1 MTLYLVG
8 LGLGDEKDITVKGL
22 EAVRASDKVF
32 LEMYTAI
39 LGVDKGRLVRR
50 FLTHTHHRRRCS
62 LRTHCNAVRCRAAPP
77 HRAVAV
83 AKQRHMHMPVPGMSY
98 RSASKTLE
106 SSPLPQPVSLLTCL
120 STTCPH
126 RVLTLLLLRPSPS
139 HTTAVLTHSY
149 RRRSTKRRSPSP
161 TAS

>member
-50 FLTHTHHRRRCS
+50 FSHTHTPPPPLLPSHALQRRTLPSCTASSRS
-62 LRTHCNAVRCRAAPP
+62 GRGQAAAHAHARA
-77 HRAVAV
+77 
-83 AKQRHMHMPVPGMSY
+83 RHV
-98 RSASKTLE
+98 
-106 SSPLPQPVSLLTCL
+106 VSLCFEDPRVESAPTCL
-120 STTCPH
+120 
-126 RVLTLLLLRPSPS
+126 LSP
-139 HTTAVLTHSY
+139 A
-149 RRRSTKRRSPSP
+149 SPRLAP

>member
-50 FLTHTHHRRRCS
+50 FLAHTHTTAAA
-62 LRTHCNAVRCRAAPP
+62 LRTHRTAVRCRAAPP
-77 HRAVAV
+77 HRAVVV
-83 AKQRHMHMPVPGMSY
+83 ANQGHMHMPVPGMS
-98 RSASKTLE
+98 
-106 SSPLPQPVSLLTCL
+106 
-120 STTCPH
+120 
-126 RVLTLLLLRPSPS
+126 
-139 HTTAVLTHSY
+139 
-149 RRRSTKRRSPSP
+149 
-161 TAS
+161 

>member
-50 FLTHTHHRRRCS
+50 FLAHTHHRRCPS
-62 LRTHCNAVRCRAAPP
+62 HAP
-77 HRAVAV
+77 HRRTLPSCTASSRSGRGQSVAHAHV
-83 AKQRHMHMPVPGMSY
+83 RARHV
-98 RSASKTLE
+98 
-106 SSPLPQPVSLLTCL
+106 VSLCCDPRVESAPTCL
-120 STTCPH
+120 SSHLPH
-126 RVLTLLLLRPSPS
+126 HDLPTPS
-139 HTTAVLTHSY
+139 
-149 RRRSTKRRSPSP
+149 
-161 TAS
+161 